1 MDANSRRVNPKVT
14 SATVGAAVVVLLTAA
29 LSELGVTVSPEV
41 SAAAA
46 TLIAFA
52 AGYLKS
58 A

>member
-1 MDANSRRVNPKVT
+1 MTKINPKVT
-14 SATVGAAVVVLLTAA
+14 SATVGAAVVTLITALLA
-29 LSELGVTVSPEV
+29 ELGVTVSAEIA
-41 SAAAA
+41 AAAA

>member
-1 MDANSRRVNPKVT
+1 MTRINPKVT

-29 LSELGVTVSPEV
+29 LSEFGVTVSPEV

>member
-1 MDANSRRVNPKVT
+1 MTKINPKVT
-14 SATVGAAVVVLLTAA
+14 SATVGAAVVTLATALLG
-29 LSELGVTVSPEV
+29 EFGVTVSPEV
-41 SAAAA
+41 AAAAA